1 MPPIPDLTQFL
12 TLSRDLAGF
21 LGFWLAF
28 IGTGVGI
35 GFLFG
40 RGKLG
45 NVFIDVYMSVAVT
58 RTLLAVVPLP
68 ELPYAGAVL
77 FFVVLAFLI
86 GIDQSLFDLHISNAA
101 YDIFWRVFV
110 MGVLVTGMAVSA
122 FISFLPAKAV
132 ASLPFPQLSLYFGSP
147 VATALWFSLPVFVLV
162 FMNRRLGR

>member
-1 MPPIPDLTQFL
+1 MSPLPDFTNLL
-12 TLSRDLAGF
+12 SLSRDLAGF

-28 IGTGVGI
+28 VGTGVGI

-45 NVFIDVYMSVAVT
+45 NVFIDIYMAVAVT

-77 FFVVLAFLI
+77 FLVVLGFLI

-101 YDIFWRVFV
+101 YDIFWRVLV
-110 MGVLVTGMAVSA
+110 MGVLVTGMAASA
-122 FISFLPAKAV
+122 FVSFLPARAV
-132 ASLPFPQLSLYFGSP
+132 TQIPFPQLMLYFGSP
-147 VATALWFSLPVFVLV
+147 IATALWFSLPVFVLV